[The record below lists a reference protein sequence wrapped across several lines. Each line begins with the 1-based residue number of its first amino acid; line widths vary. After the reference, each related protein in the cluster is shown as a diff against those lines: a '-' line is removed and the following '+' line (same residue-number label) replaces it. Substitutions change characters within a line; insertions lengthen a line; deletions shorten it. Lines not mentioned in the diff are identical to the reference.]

1 MGQAAAQPLLHFLP
15 YDFEISAVAY
25 RFIEVLGLKVIFY
38 ALLQISG
45 KIKALRQN
53 GGKAR

>member
-1 MGQAAAQPLLHFLP
+1 MGQAYAQPLLHFLP

-25 RFIEVLGLKVIFY
+25 RFIEVIGLEVIFF